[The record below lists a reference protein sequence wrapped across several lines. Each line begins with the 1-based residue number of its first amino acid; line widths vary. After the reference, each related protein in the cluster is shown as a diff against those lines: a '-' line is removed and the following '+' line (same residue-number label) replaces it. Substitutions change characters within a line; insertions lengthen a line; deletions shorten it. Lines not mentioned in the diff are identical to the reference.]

1 MGFWKGGA
9 QDEGRMAGSKF
20 KIFSLTILLFAILSC
35 AKRQESATTIISTTK
50 PEAPPSTIFSNEPP
64 SQGGTVIMATAPG
77 ATPVPATPAPGPTI
91 PPPSAV
97 IPSAPS
103 AVTGAALSA
112 AVPVAPPP
120 PPIAVEVSTL
130 STTEKVGLLE
140 CDTYVDRFVSC
151 INRNVPADRQAPL
164 IRGLESNIRRWQS
177 MMSSAAGRT
186 DAGNDCQRAFDQ
198 TRQAMTPY
206 SCTWE

>member
-1 MGFWKGGA
+1 M
-9 QDEGRMAGSKF
+9 MADSKL
-20 KIFSLTILLFAILSC
+20 KIFSLTILFFAVLSC
-35 AKRQESATTIISTTK
+35 TKRQESATTIISTTK
-50 PEAPPSTIFSNEPP
+50 PEAPSTTIFSNEPP

-77 ATPVPATPAPGPTI
+77 ATPAPATPAPGPTI

-103 AVTGAALSA
+103 AVTGAVLSA

-120 PPIAVEVSTL
+120 APPTAVEVSTL

-140 CDTYVDRFVSC
+140 CDTFVDRYVSC

-177 MMSSAAGRT
+177 MMSTAAGRT